1 MAQRSRRCALR
12 GGTVAHVSASLKW
25 VESARPMPTHGSASL
40 NRVMTY
46 DLYVDSGLRSFG
58 LRPQLWN
65 ARLEFSDPRHRR
77 DILMTSSPV
86 CDPPEAVSSELNGL
100 CILIVEDSWDV
111 GTGLKMLLESWGAVV
126 TGPAATTADA
136 ARLVRER
143 TPDVALVDIN
153 LRDGEQSYCLINQL
167 HDQGIRVV
175 VISGYADVSPSA
187 GKVVAVLQKPI
198 REGVLIASIRPV
210 IAP

>member
-1 MAQRSRRCALR
+1 M
-12 GGTVAHVSASLKW
+12 
-25 VESARPMPTHGSASL
+25 
-40 NRVMTY
+40 MTQDAGAIH
-46 DLYVDSGLRSFG
+46 DL
-58 LRPQLWN
+58 
-65 ARLEFSDPRHRR
+65 SD
-77 DILMTSSPV
+77 
-86 CDPPEAVSSELNGL
+86 L
-100 CILIVEDSWDV
+100 CVLVVEDSWDV

-126 TGPAATTADA
+126 SGPAATTADA
-136 ARLVRER
+136 VRLVSER

-198 REGVLIASIRPV
+198 REDVLIASIRPV
-210 IAP
+210 TVK